1 MHHSLGV
8 NNLRIF
14 KHIPTAVD
22 TISSRRCNNLKR
34 DCDCTLRVPGP
45 VQIHIEHLF
54 RLYLLHVHEADGSHP
69 PELSHPSK
77 SAADGDAKQ
86 ASSPKPDSGEEHGR
100 YAEDDGED
108 EDEDDDE
115 DDDHDIHADIDE
127 LDKDAHVALGHDD
140 EGLTHGLDE
149 VLPLAHGRAGASADS
164 ISRRVRATE
173 EGRRRKGWIA
183 RRMEYGLVDVVLI
196 CFSLVNRTS
205 FESVSNV
212 WQRELEQF
220 CPHVPF
226 IVIGCKLDLRRP
238 DPYVF
243 TTSRKLGADVALT
256 NNRTTPASIPRQYPS
271 RPLKSI
277 QTPERKAS
285 KQSNATG
292 SPPLSPTSS
301 SSTHN
306 RGGARRPKMA
316 RSATTS
322 TIGTNTEEGGER
334 QVDGTNPVP
343 GSPTRGRHEKGGG
356 NVLEAKL
363 PGQYRE
369 IPRTVRQ
376 PAPLAVQPSGSTNT
390 NVRPTGPPLLRS
402 LSNAPVL
409 RRVLSARSS
418 TANHPLTMST
428 LPLADGDHA
437 PRLEDAPQDTL
448 TERRPSIVH
457 RKTSGSADDAGQG
470 RKLEVHVRTNSQP
483 TPTSAT
489 AVGERGLVAT
499 QTAVVGDAPEEAKSG
514 QIKDA
519 VSSRG
524 ADQPT
529 TSSLLRPN
537 DGSRRQTTGSSS
549 AGGSTGSAGLGNPG
563 GERVRRT
570 RIEEPPL
577 SQRHRGSVVGSMHSH
592 GGSGSN
598 VQLSHHATLTEGA
611 GGRQWSQ
618 TMSYDEAKSL
628 ARRIGAS
635 GYIECS
641 ALTLVN
647 VVQVFDEV
655 VRIAG
660 EYDFTP
666 FIRLYDDDSKQS
678 NGELRLRRVSI
689 DFADVVVQNG
699 AKNASH
705 FERPSFPFHPHTIT
719 QYINE
724 HYSPRP
730 RA

>member
-1 MHHSLGV
+1 MSG
-8 NNLRIF
+8 NE
-14 KHIPTAVD
+14 
-22 TISSRRCNNLKR
+22 SSASGQKVKTKRSFSIGLPRAFRR
-34 DCDCTLRVPGP
+34 
-45 VQIHIEHLF
+45 
-54 RLYLLHVHEADGSHP
+54 
-69 PELSHPSK
+69 
-77 SAADGDAKQ
+77 
-86 ASSPKPDSGEEHGR
+86 
-100 YAEDDGED
+100 
-108 EDEDDDE
+108 
-115 DDDHDIHADIDE
+115 
-127 LDKDAHVALGHDD
+127 
-140 EGLTHGLDE
+140 
-149 VLPLAHGRAGASADS
+149 
-164 ISRRVRATE
+164 
-173 EGRRRKGWIA
+173 
-183 RRMEYGLVDVVLI
+183 
-196 CFSLVNRTS
+196 
-205 FESVSNV
+205 
-212 WQRELEQF
+212 
-220 CPHVPF
+220 
-226 IVIGCKLDLRRP
+226 
-238 DPYVF
+238 
-243 TTSRKLGADVALT
+243 
-256 NNRTTPASIPRQYPS
+256 
-271 RPLKSI
+271 
-277 QTPERKAS
+277 
-285 KQSNATG
+285 
-292 SPPLSPTSS
+292 
-301 SSTHN
+301 
-306 RGGARRPKMA
+306 
-316 RSATTS
+316 RSATGTS
-322 TIGTNTEEGGER
+322 APPAPPSSFHSPSTGAGGEAS
-334 QVDGTNPVP
+334 
-343 GSPTRGRHEKGGG
+343 GSVSGDTANG
-356 NVLEAKL
+356 
-363 PGQYRE
+363 
-369 IPRTVRQ
+369 RQ

-655 VRIAG
+655 VRIAV
-660 EYDFTP
+660 ERRTASASS
-666 FIRLYDDDSKQS
+666 LH
-678 NGELRLRRVSI
+678 RLRGR
-689 DFADVVVQNG
+689 G
-699 AKNASH
+699 RAKRGEECVA
-705 FERPSFPFHPHTIT
+705 F
-719 QYINE
+719 
-724 HYSPRP
+724 
-730 RA
+730 

>member
-1 MHHSLGV
+1 MDASFVPSIKCVLIGDHDAGKTSLMNAFATREPLNQYFPG
-8 NNLRIF
+8 L
-14 KHIPTAVD
+14 
-22 TISSRRCNNLKR
+22 
-34 DCDCTLRVPGP
+34 PGP

-86 ASSPKPDSGEEHGR
+86 ASSPKPNSGEEHGR

-140 EGLTHGLDE
+140 EGLTHDLDE

-238 DPYVF
+238 DP
-243 TTSRKLGADVALT
+243 
-256 NNRTTPASIPRQYPS
+256 TTPASIPRQYPS

-343 GSPTRGRHEKGGG
+343 GSPTRGSHEKGGG
-356 NVLEAKL
+356 NVSGNESSASGQKVKTKRSFSIGLPRAFRRRSATGTSAPPAPPSSFHSPSTGAGGEAS
-363 PGQYRE
+363 GSVSGG
-369 IPRTVRQ
+369 TANGRQ

-437 PRLEDAPQDTL
+437 PRPEDAPQGTL

-499 QTAVVGDAPEEAKSG
+499 QTAVIGDAPEEAKSG
-514 QIKDA
+514 QTKDA

-655 VRIAG
+655 VRIAV
-660 EYDFTP
+660 ERRTASASS
-666 FIRLYDDDSKQS
+666 LH
-678 NGELRLRRVSI
+678 RLRGR
-689 DFADVVVQNG
+689 G
-699 AKNASH
+699 RAKRGEDCVA
-705 FERPSFPFHPHTIT
+705 F
-719 QYINE
+719 
-724 HYSPRP
+724 
-730 RA
+730 